1 MYYNLTEN
9 PTAKKIY
16 NAIWRIWLAL
26 GLTEPS
32 SKKLK
37 TVSLSKKIKNH
48 AENSKTSNNQ

>member
-9 PTAKKIY
+9 PTIKKIY

-26 GLTEPS
+26 DFTEPS

-37 TVSLSKKIKNH
+37 TVFLSKKIKNH
-48 AENSKTSNNQ
+48 AGNSKTSNNQ

>member
-9 PTAKKIY
+9 PTAKKIN
-16 NAIWRIWLAL
+16 NAIWRNRHQK
-26 GLTEPS
+26 S
-32 SKKLK
+32 QKSYLK